1 MTRIANLSI
10 AAALAASLACAS
22 TAEAKQ
28 SKSGASTLKSKC
40 TVAAVVF
47 GTGWDIFGGSS
58 SCSMLQDRDKVDA
71 DVAKGP
77 AQSIAPVKNGKK
89 S

>member
-1 MTRIANLSI
+1 MTRIAYLPI

-22 TAEAKQ
+22 AAEAKQ
-28 SKSGASTLKSKC
+28 SKSVNTFKSKC

-58 SCSMLQDRDKVDA
+58 NCSMLQDRDKVDA
-71 DVAKGP
+71 EAASRQ
-77 AQSIAPVKNGKK
+77 AQSGMPVKNGKK

>member
-10 AAALAASLACAS
+10 AAALAASLACAP
-22 TAEAKQ
+22 AAQAKQ
-28 SKSGASTLKSKC
+28 SKSGASTLKSNC

-58 SCSMLQDRDKVDA
+58 SCSMLQDRDKVDTEA
-71 DVAKGP
+71 ATRQ
-77 AQSIAPVKNGKK
+77 AQSVSPAKNGRK

>member
-1 MTRIANLSI
+1 MTRIANLTI

-28 SKSGASTLKSKC
+28 SKSANTLKSKC

-58 SCSMLQDRDKVDA
+58 SCSMLQDREKVDA
-71 DVAKGP
+71 EAAKP
-77 AQSIAPVKNGKK
+77 QAQSIAPVKNGRK

>member
-10 AAALAASLACAS
+10 AAALAASLACAPA
-22 TAEAKQ
+22 AEAKQ

-58 SCSMLQDRDKVDA
+58 SCSMLQDRAKVDA
-71 DVAKGP
+71 EAATRQ
-77 AQSIAPVKNGKK
+77 AQAIAPVKNGKK